1 MAATNPFRV
10 SDLVAKY
17 GWKIM
22 VYLSNLGVTVLT
34 EAQILFVD
42 SNHTDATDE
51 DDTEHGHSF
60 EKPLATIDFAI
71 GLCTAGEQSIIIA
84 APGHNDSLANAQ
96 IDFDVLGVHL
106 IGVGEG
112 SLKPRIDFDH
122 ANSSI
127 DIGANNV
134 SIQNIDLLPAINSV
148 LIGVHVETDVTNF
161 KMKDVRFLIGEDGS
175 GVDEFIKAVEMTS
188 GNDDCVFEDV
198 IILAHASSTEATHGI
213 HVAAAADRTIWRNV
227 IIDGPYAT
235 GGIVEAAAGVNLIVG
250 DCAVDVSGINYAFDV
265 SSTFAKRVNNVD
277 GQVREDDSES
287 LLVEARGSAAYPSG
301 ITNESIWAY
310 LLSKSSTPAAS
321 SYDNEED
328 SLEAISDKV
337 DAITSQTGVINAV
350 PEPPTAKSLQD
361 ILHKDT
367 SYTYS
372 KATDSLEAIR
382 DYIVAGTGVTT
393 ALDAESLDKLVGT
406 SDTDQA
412 YPASI
417 VDHSIMAA
425 IMTSDGDHTGYD
437 RATDSLEAIA
447 DAISGAGFG
456 SAVSQNP
463 TARSMQDI
471 LEKDNSGSF
480 DDATDSLEAIRDH
493 IDGTTILG
501 GIQLDHLAQT
511 VSAGTDY
518 PTEITTDSILGMIM
532 SANGNPSGFN
542 KTTDSLEAI
551 RNRMDALNVADQVD
565 LDAILLDTGTTI
577 PGTITTMQG
586 NVTDILADTITVSGG
601 ALPGTATSL
610 SLQRFVAGGD
620 VGLGTQLPASTS
632 LYDVVKLISSLIDG
646 GTNVYPDSVATDSQ
660 LAYLMVKADPAVI
673 DQFDNSTDSLEAIAD
688 SILTGATI
696 LAGVNLDHLAKV
708 VCADTTDV
716 VDMSTEIADDTI
728 LANILDDG
736 GVVANYDRQLHSL
749 VAIGTDTDAILADT
763 GALEPPAER
772 IATFTKTN
780 LSGATGDTTIFT
792 IANGPVRIIELV
804 GIVTNT
810 LEGAAN
816 FLYKSV
822 PTSPGADVNISTAT
836 AVDNQP
842 AGTTISTNATFGGA
856 TIVTTNGTIGVGCS
870 FIQNEG
876 IIEMNLS
883 GNLAA
888 SDEIKF
894 YIRYQPLLAT
904 AVVTGG

>member
-1 MAATNPFRV
+1 MAAREPYRV

-22 VYLSNLGVTVLT
+22 VYLSNLGATVLT
-34 EAQILFVD
+34 EAQVLFVD
-42 SNHTDATDE
+42 SNHTNATDA

-60 EKPLATIDFAI
+60 EKPLATINFAI

-84 APGHNDSLANAQ
+84 APGHNEPLANAQ
-96 IDFDVLGVHL
+96 IDFDVVGVHL

-112 SLKPRIDFDH
+112 SLKPRVDFDH
-122 ANSSI
+122 ANSSVN
-127 DIGANNV
+127 IGANNV

-148 LIGVHVETDVTNF
+148 LIGVHVETDVTDF

-198 IILAHASSTEATHGI
+198 IILAHASSAEATHGI

-235 GGIVEAAAGVNLIVG
+235 GGIVEAAAGENLIVE
-250 DCAVDVSGINYAFDV
+250 DCAVDVSGTNYAFDG

-277 GQVREDDSES
+277 GQVLEDDSES
-287 LLVEARGSAAYPSG
+287 LLVEDRGSAAYPSG
-301 ITNESIWAY
+301 ITDESVWAY

-337 DAITSQTGVINAV
+337 DAIGSPTDVTGAV
-350 PEPPTAKSLQD
+350 PDTPTAKSLQD
-361 ILHKDT
+361 IL
-367 SYTYS
+367 S
-372 KATDSLEAIR
+372 K
-382 DYIVAGTGVTT
+382 
-393 ALDAESLDKLVGT
+393 LDGANTFDNT
-406 SDTDQA
+406 
-412 YPASI
+412 
-417 VDHSIMAA
+417 
-425 IMTSDGDHTGYD
+425 
-437 RATDSLEAIA
+437 TDSLEAIA
-447 DAISGAGFG
+447 DLLLTGRPLTGLQLDHLCAYTTGVAADDDLETFAVAGSLMAHICSVGADITTFKPTTDSLEAIGTAVAALSFDA
-456 SAVSQNP
+456 AVSQTP

-480 DDATDSLEAIRDH
+480 NDATDSLEAIRDH
-493 IDGTTILG
+493 IDGTTVLG

-511 VSAGTDY
+511 VSAGTNY
-518 PTEITTDSILGMIM
+518 PTEITTDSILGMVI

-586 NVTDILADTITVSGG
+586 NVTDILADTLTISGG

-620 VGLGTQLPASTS
+620 TGLGTQLPASTS

-673 DQFDNSTDSLEAIAD
+673 SQFDNSTDSLEAIAD

-696 LAGVNLDHLAKV
+696 LSGVNLDHLAKV
-708 VCADTTDV
+708 VCADTTDA

-736 GVVANYDRQLHSL
+736 GVVANYDRRTHSL
-749 VAIGTDTDAILADT
+749 VAIGDDTDAILADT
-763 GALEPPAER
+763 TVMAER
-772 IATFTKTN
+772 TVEKSDGAVLNGDDDIFDITGGPILVTN
-780 LSGATGDTTIFT
+780 LVGVVTA
-792 IANGPVRIIELV
+792 GPV
-804 GIVTNT
+804 G
-810 LEGAAN
+810 GAAN
-816 FLYKSV
+816 LSV
-822 PTSPGADVNISTAT
+822 IETSTDPGGDINLSTVVAIDNDAQGTSYAFTAAVPSVLTPTT
-836 AVDNQP
+836 
-842 AGTTISTNATFGGA
+842 AGTLGG
-856 TIVTTNGTIGVGCS
+856 IVNPGWLCPIGTIKAKGTAAQSGT
-870 FIQNEG
+870 IKWYLTYKP
-876 IIEMNLS
+876 LS
-883 GNLAA
+883 P
-888 SDEIKF
+888 SS
-894 YIRYQPLLAT
+894 
-904 AVVTGG
+904 AVVAAT